1 MGDLTSNIESDIF
14 KAIMITV
21 TDSAVKQL
29 KNLIEE
35 NPIENAAKGIRLFI
49 QAGGCCKD
57 PHYGMALDKQRDGDE
72 IFDRDGVQFF
82 IDSAS
87 TDKLKGSIVDYY
99 DGPEGVGF
107 RIQNLTPSEG
117 CGCSHEE
124 THEHH
129 HHENEDCGCQH
140 EGNQSCCH

>member
-99 DGPEGVGF
+99 DGPEGVGL
-107 RIQNLTPSEG
+107 RQVMRSNLLGFLARQFARYPFLFYPHIFS
-117 CGCSHEE
+117 
-124 THEHH
+124 
-129 HHENEDCGCQH
+129 
-140 EGNQSCCH
+140 